1 VNAPPPTRTTTTTTL
16 STGSRLRANRFVAAP
31 LVALGTFGFMTAVP
45 FLPGAPVFPL
55 LVAAGLGFLSI
66 RSPGWASGTLL
77 AVSFFSIT
85 WQLLGFG
92 LLNLFNTVAGSALA
106 IVLLAILL
114 VNPISAREDPAALAL
129 VLLAVATMLTPYY
142 YLSIGLVVLAMA
154 VGERTS
160 SLPRVS
166 ITFVETLAPLLI
178 VENALYFASPKN
190 TGSSPVIFSQLSN
203 FAQSLR
209 PALPGLNLYL
219 TGLPKNFL
227 SANADSVVRF
237 LSSGAVSVLIVPI
250 ALLGIATTSTVL
262 VSSIL
267 SSRLPSLEFSI
278 LDDRTQGIRVA
289 ISPLLVS
296 GISALPFIFLIS
308 IFSLP
313 GIGGYQETLG
323 GFDSLFMVGGSSA
336 FSCLVVAR
344 EAFVWRYE
352 RSELVRTKIL
362 ELMARMRKMIEEGRG
377 ITARILSSAPSVN
390 VSKESNEIGV
400 DSSYLDDVSRGVEA
414 ANHASLV
421 QWLDEIERRLVPSL
435 DALLATLNSK
445 VVHEL
450 ERTSALARSH
460 NNLLAEVGSPIHFS
474 RMMDEGGGSST
485 YAGLEV
491 AIREYDLTI
500 SAIKNESLQL
510 YDDYVAT
517 TRSFNRLV
525 DRAVGPPPVDPASL
539 FEAHDYS
546 GGMRLVVEE
555 YWMNFHLKYQQELQ
569 NKIVALKNVANE
581 LRRLISTKQQKQLDE
596 IIGTLAPVRPAAAT
610 IILDG
615 MEKLRAL
622 LRLVIDQEIAK
633 IEDAKKIVVSLVPS
647 GELLLGLEFTLR
659 LEMLRSLQ
667 DRGLLALLTFDDV
680 TDLMTLMASS
690 LAGVRAQEMRD
701 EKKLIVLSQYP
712 VAKRLI
718 ERRARP
724 NAPISA
730 DDLPFERDASITFMK
745 LYASANKEANF
756 DSSGE
761 VLVIRNAKVR

>member
-1 VNAPPPTRTTTTTTL
+1 
-16 STGSRLRANRFVAAP
+16 
-31 LVALGTFGFMTAVP
+31 
-45 FLPGAPVFPL
+45 
-55 LVAAGLGFLSI
+55 
-66 RSPGWASGTLL
+66 
-77 AVSFFSIT
+77 
-85 WQLLGFG
+85 
-92 LLNLFNTVAGSALA
+92 
-106 IVLLAILL
+106 
-114 VNPISAREDPAALAL
+114 
-129 VLLAVATMLTPYY
+129 
-142 YLSIGLVVLAMA
+142 
-154 VGERTS
+154 
-160 SLPRVS
+160 
-166 ITFVETLAPLLI
+166 
-178 VENALYFASPKN
+178 
-190 TGSSPVIFSQLSN
+190 
-203 FAQSLR
+203 
-209 PALPGLNLYL
+209 
-219 TGLPKNFL
+219 
-227 SANADSVVRF
+227 
-237 LSSGAVSVLIVPI
+237 
-250 ALLGIATTSTVL
+250 
-262 VSSIL
+262 
-267 SSRLPSLEFSI
+267 
-278 LDDRTQGIRVA
+278 
-289 ISPLLVS
+289 
-296 GISALPFIFLIS
+296 
-308 IFSLP
+308 
-313 GIGGYQETLG
+313 
-323 GFDSLFMVGGSSA
+323 
-336 FSCLVVAR
+336 
-344 EAFVWRYE
+344 
-352 RSELVRTKIL
+352 
-362 ELMARMRKMIEEGRG
+362 
-377 ITARILSSAPSVN
+377 
-390 VSKESNEIGV
+390 
-400 DSSYLDDVSRGVEA
+400 
-414 ANHASLV
+414 
-421 QWLDEIERRLVPSL
+421 
-435 DALLATLNSK
+435 
-445 VVHEL
+445 
-450 ERTSALARSH
+450 
-460 NNLLAEVGSPIHFS
+460 
-474 RMMDEGGGSST
+474 
-485 YAGLEV
+485 V